1 MAYLE
6 RRKAVSVKA
15 TWGRNKQNNA
25 SLIIYDIARLQ
36 PPLDTFQLRLQ
47 KEFSQAAA
55 VCDPQKSAALPFD
68 TFNPISASASVL
80 KGKGEG
86 QLSPH

>member
-1 MAYLE
+1 MGAAVVEVLITENPSPISMANALQIELEMKASTIGIGHLAYLE

-36 PPLDTFQLRLQ
+36 PPLDTFQW
-47 KEFSQAAA
+47 
-55 VCDPQKSAALPFD
+55 
-68 TFNPISASASVL
+68 
-80 KGKGEG
+80 
-86 QLSPH
+86 LS